1 MMVTTLSSFPDH
13 DLRRVRRLVIRWG
26 IAAALFVFATIYAV
40 IAFRRAAHTLLER
53 ENALNAVLIV
63 CDVIEQRLD
72 ERGYQSWPGGWSE
85 LEAITPRVGGGFD
98 WPKDA
103 GRVRRYV
110 DVDFGYAWPTGGQEV
125 VPIRCTLPDATMAAE
140 ALERGWKT
148 MMSKRAAAMGRSQ
161 GR

>member
-1 MMVTTLSSFPDH
+1 MVTTPSSLTGH
-13 DLRRVRRLVIRWG
+13 DLRRVRRLVIGSG
-26 IAAALFVFATIYAV
+26 IAGALLVFATIYVV
-40 IAFRRAAHTLLER
+40 ISFPRSARTLLER

-85 LEAITPRVGGGFD
+85 LEAITPRTGGGFD
-98 WPKDA
+98 WPRDA

-110 DVDFGYAWPTGGQEV
+110 DVDFGYAWPTSDPEV

-148 MMSKRAAAMGRSQ
+148 MVSNRAAAMGRSQ